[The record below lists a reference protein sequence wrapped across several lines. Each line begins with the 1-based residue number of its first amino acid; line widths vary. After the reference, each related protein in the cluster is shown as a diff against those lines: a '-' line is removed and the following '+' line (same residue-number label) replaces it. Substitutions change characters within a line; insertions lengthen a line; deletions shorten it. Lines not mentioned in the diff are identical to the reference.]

1 MSAVDPQQAL
11 SASVASQSAA
21 GIRRGFADY
30 HARFRAITQRAQRRF
45 ETRDWAGL
53 RADLVERIEL
63 YDVCVSEMHEWLE
76 ATLGVRA
83 IEHALWRRIRD
94 AFAAGIAPLL
104 DQEMYKTYYNT
115 LTRRFFRT
123 RGVDPEIEFVALDIE
138 PTDRI
143 RHPVARHSYAVHGD
157 LAAVFRRVLDGYAFA
172 LPYAHADA
180 CAARIAAAVQRQLA
194 ERDALP
200 LVALELLETVFYREQ
215 RAYLVGRALGESR
228 HVPLVIALEHA
239 DDGIRADALLT
250 ERDHVAQVFGYTRSY
265 FLADLET
272 VGDAVVFLRTLLPKK
287 PVDELYTVLG
297 RAKQG
302 KTERYRHFYRHLAA
316 RPDERFVHADGER
329 GMVMLVF
336 TLPSYPLV
344 FKLIRD
350 HFAFPKE
357 IAREEVMQKY
367 RIVFRHDRAG
377 RLVDAQEFRF
387 LRFAKRQFEPAL
399 LAELL
404 EGCRESVYEDGED
417 LVVAH
422 CYVERRLRPL
432 NLYVRE
438 VSEADAL
445 RAVLDYGQAIKDLA
459 RSNIFPGDL
468 LLKNFGVTRN
478 RRAIF
483 YDYDEL
489 CLVSECRFRRLP
501 TAQHDDEEM
510 HHGAWYH
517 VNANDVFPEQFPRF
531 LGLSAAQQQAL
542 LDAHGE
548 IFDVRWWLEL
558 QERLAAGASYDVPP
572 YPDAVR
578 LGAADPETAERA
590 MAATNAPLAP
600 QSRR

>member
-1 MSAVDPQQAL
+1 MTLSRRPADAASANLA
-11 SASVASQSAA
+11 AHGAA

-30 HARFRAITQRAQRRF
+30 HARFRAITQRAPQRF
-45 ETRDWAGL
+45 AQRDWAGM

-63 YDVCVSEMHEWLE
+63 YDVCVAEMHQWLE
-76 ATLGVRA
+76 TELGVRS
-83 IEHALWRRIRD
+83 IEHGLWRAIRD
-94 AFAAGIAPLL
+94 AYAADIGALL
-104 DQEMYKTYYNT
+104 DQELYKTYYNT

-123 RGVDPEIEFVALDIE
+123 RGVDPAIEFVALDIE

-143 RHPVARHSYAVHGD
+143 AHPVARHSYAVHGD
-157 LAAVFRRVLDGYAFA
+157 PAAVFRRVLDGYAFEV
-172 LPYAHADA
+172 PYAHPER
-180 CAARIAAAVQRQLA
+180 CAARIAAAVATQL
-194 ERDALP
+194 DAAGLAP
-200 LVALELLETVFYREQ
+200 LIALELLETVFYREQ

-228 HVPLVIALEHA
+228 HGPLLIALENGP
-239 DDGIRADALLT
+239 DGLRADAVLT
-250 ERDHVAQVFGYTRSY
+250 DRDHVAQVFGYTRSY
-265 FLADLET
+265 FLADLAT

-302 KTERYRHFYRHLAA
+302 KTERYRHFYRHLAT

-336 TLPSYPLV
+336 TLPSHPLV

-404 EGCRESVYEDGED
+404 EGCRESVYEDGAD

-438 VSEADAL
+438 VSDDDAL

-459 RSNIFPGDL
+459 RSNVFPGDL

-531 LGLSAAQQQAL
+531 LGLTPAQQDAL
-542 LDAHGE
+542 LLAHGE
-548 IFDVRWWLEL
+548 IFDVSWWLEL
-558 QERLAAGASYDVPP
+558 QQAHAAKLAPEVPP
-572 YPDAVR
+572 YPESQR
-578 LGAADPETAERA
+578 
-590 MAATNAPLAP
+590 LAP
-600 QSRR
+600 T

>member
-1 MSAVDPQQAL
+1 MTRMLDVPTATLA
-11 SASVASQSAA
+11 ARAAA
-21 GIRRGFADY
+21 GIRRGFGDY
-30 HARFRAITQRAQRRF
+30 HARFRAITQRAPQRF
-45 ETRDWAGL
+45 AHRDWAGM
-53 RADLVERIEL
+53 RNDVVERIEL
-63 YDVCVSEMHEWLE
+63 YDVCVAEMHQWLE
-76 ATLGVRA
+76 AELGLRS
-83 IEHALWRRIRD
+83 IEHALWRAIRD
-94 AFAAGIAPLL
+94 AYAAGIAPLL
-104 DQEMYKTYYNT
+104 DQELYKTYYNT
-115 LTRRFFRT
+115 MTRRFFRT
-123 RGVDPEIEFVALDIE
+123 RGVDPAIEFVALDIE

-143 RHPVARHSYAVHGD
+143 THPVAHHSYAVHDD
-157 LAAVFRRVLDGYAFA
+157 LAAVFRRVLDGYRIG
-172 LPYAHADA
+172 LPWAHAER
-180 CAARIAAAVQRQLA
+180 CAQAIANAVRTQLTHWNGG
-194 ERDALP
+194 P
-200 LVALELLETVFYREQ
+200 VALELLETVFYREH
-215 RAYLVGRALGESR
+215 RAYLVGRVFGER
-228 HVPLVIALEHA
+228 EHAPLVIALEHA
-239 DDGIRADALLT
+239 ADGLRADAVLT

-272 VGDAVVFLRTLLPKK
+272 VGDAVVFLRSLLPRK

-302 KTERYRHFYRHLAA
+302 KTERYRHFYRHLAT

-336 TLPSYPLV
+336 TLPSHPLV

-367 RIVFRHDRAG
+367 KIVFRHDRAG

-387 LRFAKRQFEPAL
+387 LRFAKRQFEPVL

-404 EGCRESVYEDGED
+404 EGCRESVYEDGDD

-438 VSEADAL
+438 VSEDDAL
-445 RAVLDYGQAIKDLA
+445 RAVLDYGQSIKDLA

-531 LGLSAAQQQAL
+531 LGLTPTQQDAL
-542 LDAHGE
+542 LSIHGE
-548 IFDVRWWLEL
+548 IFDVRWWLGL
-558 QERLAAGASYDVPP
+558 QEQLAQGAQFDVPP
-572 YPDAVR
+572 YPDMVR
-578 LGAADPETAERA
+578 LGAD
-590 MAATNAPLAP
+590 
-600 QSRR
+600 

>member
-1 MSAVDPQQAL
+1 MLDAQTATL
-11 SASVASQSAA
+11 AARAAA
-21 GIRRGFADY
+21 GIRRGFGDY
-30 HARFRAITQRAQRRF
+30 HARFRAITQRAPQRF
-45 ETRDWAGL
+45 AQRDWAGM
-53 RADLVERIEL
+53 RSDLVERIEL
-63 YDVCVSEMHEWLE
+63 YDVCVAEMHQWLE
-76 ATLGVRA
+76 AELGLRS
-83 IEHALWRRIRD
+83 IEHALWRAIRN
-94 AFAAGIAPLL
+94 AYAAGIAPLL
-104 DQEMYKTYYNT
+104 DQELYKTYYNT
-115 LTRRFFRT
+115 MTRRFFRT
-123 RGVDPEIEFVALDIE
+123 RGVDPAIEFVALDIE

-143 RHPVARHSYAVHGD
+143 THPVAHHSYAVHGD
-157 LAAVFRRVLDGYAFA
+157 LAAVLRRVLDGYQLG
-172 LPYAHADA
+172 LPWAHPER
-180 CAARIAAAVQRQLA
+180 CAAAIASAMRTQLA
-194 ERDALP
+194 HWSAGP
-200 LVALELLETVFYREQ
+200 IALELLETVFYREH
-215 RAYLVGRALGESR
+215 RAYLVGRVFGER
-228 HVPLVIALEHA
+228 EHAPLVIAWENA
-239 DDGIRADALLT
+239 SGGVRADAVLT

-272 VGDAVVFLRTLLPKK
+272 VGDAVVFLRSLLPRK

-302 KTERYRHFYRHLAA
+302 KTERYRHFYRHLAT
-316 RPDERFVHADGER
+316 RPDEQFVHADGER

-336 TLPSYPLV
+336 TLPSHPLV

-367 RIVFRHDRAG
+367 KIVFRHDRAG

-387 LRFAKRQFEPAL
+387 LRFAKRQFEPGL

-404 EGCRESVYEDGED
+404 EGCRESVYEDGDD

-438 VSEADAL
+438 VPEEDAL
-445 RAVLDYGQAIKDLA
+445 RAVLDYGQSIKDLA

-501 TAQHDDEEM
+501 TAQSDDEEM

-531 LGLSAAQQQAL
+531 LGLTPAQQSAL
-542 LDAHGE
+542 LATHGE
-548 IFDVRWWLEL
+548 IFDVRWWLQL
-558 QERLAAGASYDVPP
+558 QEELAAGAQFDVPP
-572 YPDAVR
+572 YPEAVR
-578 LGAADPETAERA
+578 LRE
-590 MAATNAPLAP
+590 
-600 QSRR
+600 